1 MCHCKETVQITSYSS
16 WGCTTVALVRRENC
30 SLSVLLVNSLE
41 KKFYGWKHVT
51 VAAQTH
57 GLSQALPI
65 RREFVFLQ
73 KKNFKK
79 SLPSKRCLCFLS
91 FLVII
96 DHWWQYSACICVE
109 SSLKFLVWIADNFI
123 WLWFSASPS
132 SSPYLHIFP
141 LWFYRFLYFIP
152 LSHVFSRLKIH
163 GLLSL
168 LFEWNWFHN

>member
-1 MCHCKETVQITSYSS
+1 MRMHYCSFSKEGELQLICPSSEQFGKKVLWLETCHFCSTNTWAQPSTGYQK
-16 WGCTTVALVRRENC
+16 GVRFP
-30 SLSVLLVNSLE
+30 SE
-41 KKFYGWKHVT
+41 K
-51 VAAQTH
+51 
-57 GLSQALPI
+57 I
-65 RREFVFLQ
+65 
-73 KKNFKK
+73 FKK
-79 SLPSKRCLCFLS
+79 SLPSKRCLCFLY

-109 SSLKFLVWIADNFI
+109 SNLKFLVWIADNFI

-141 LWFYRFLYFIP
+141 LWFYRFPYFIP